1 MQIKK
6 QAKPNFDLK
15 GETYVVIVSIL
26 PPQNALITEYVWTPP
41 PAVDLNLGESP
52 IIKKRQPLGCLWC
65 RRWDFPLADRR
76 PTGASSCFCP
86 AKRCTAK
93 TEARFKSHQ

>member
-26 PPQNALITEYVWTPP
+26 TPQNALITEYVWTPP
-41 PAVDLNLGESP
+41 PAVDLNPGESP
-52 IIKKRQPLGCLWC
+52 IKRKGNRLVA
-65 RRWDFPLADRR
+65 F
-76 PTGASSCFCP
+76 GAGDG
-86 AKRCTAK
+86 T
-93 TEARFKSHQ
+93 